1 MVNQSFWEMSFFVS
15 TICLLAMVSPGPDF
29 FIVLKNSLRYTKKS
43 ALMTAL
49 GVFIG
54 ICTHMVYCVAGI
66 AIIIKTTPWLFTMLR
81 YGGAAYLIWIGLKA
95 LLAKGTPAI
104 YYGSG
109 EERQTLSLKKAF
121 LQGYL
126 CNLLNPK
133 ATLFFLSIFTQVLSA
148 ESSLFE
154 KGWIAFIIIFEA
166 LIWWPTVVY
175 LFQTE
180 WIQRRFF
187 KVQFIIDKLLGLILI
202 ALGIKVAIG
211 F

>member
-15 TICLLAMVSPGPDF
+15 TICLLAMISPGPDF
-29 FIVLKNSLRYTKKS
+29 FIVLKNSLRYTQKP

-66 AIIIKTTPWLFTMLR
+66 AIIIKTTPWLFTLLR

-95 LLAKGTPAI
+95 LLAKGAPAI
-104 YYGSG
+104 YYGAG

-154 KGWIAFIIIFEA
+154 KGWVAFIIIFEA
-166 LIWWPTVVY
+166 LIWWPIVVY